1 MIGQRRH
8 WKTAPWLTPVQ
19 GAVVGAVGGGV
30 FWLGA
35 QVWPASIAVIVSMV
49 ATQLLGSPAWAHSG
63 GARSAESPALWLVFA
78 VLVKYN
84 ALMALSAASLPFP
97 LPANVA
103 LGLIMI
109 AGQSCSRALGV
120 SVFKPAAYGDLGVAF
135 AIGFAPAVLLG
146 MPGLVGLATA
156 IVARIALVGIQRR
169 SGAPP
174 AGQDMAVVQLAEV
187 SFYLGAAAAWAYA

>member
-1 MIGQRRH
+1 M
-8 WKTAPWLTPVQ
+8 
-19 GAVVGAVGGGV
+19 
-30 FWLGA
+30 
-35 QVWPASIAVIVSMV
+35 
-49 ATQLLGSPAWAHSG
+49 
-63 GARSAESPALWLVFA
+63 FA
-78 VLVKYN
+78 ILVKYN

-120 SVFKPAAYGDLGVAF
+120 SVFKPAAYGDLGVAL

-156 IVARIALVGIQRR
+156 IVARIAFVGIQRR
-169 SGAPP
+169 TSASLAAPP
-174 AGQDMAVVQLAEV
+174 TGQDVAVAQLAEV
-187 SFYLGAAAAWAYA
+187 CFYLGAAAAWAYA